1 MLWFEHD
8 LFGKPVTTQHQ
19 VRGRPFPD
27 HARAPARAE
36 TTSQDCWG
44 PPEAIYAGRGMKRS
58 GHDHIART
66 ERPTAAESHTKSER
80 GGRSLCRPFGRVPK
94 TLHQVGHF

>member
-58 GHDHIART
+58 GHDHRQNGEADGG
-66 ERPTAAESHTKSER
+66 ESHTKGEGRQIALPPLRSSSENLTS
-80 GGRSLCRPFGRVPK
+80 GRSL
-94 TLHQVGHF
+94 Q